1 MMQENFAIF
10 NGSIGEVNL
19 STVKTVY
26 SRDAKLYVITAE
38 VKGSIGKKYILSVDE
53 RKIGTKYTKSLFETN
68 IPKNLKKEDY
78 SAFNGYAKFS
88 SLENNKDFVNVEITN
103 GIKIVTNGI
112 KIVTESNNGSY
123 QSNLASPLTDCIKT
137 TLRDMSIG
145 EWAIFIVGEPETMAA
160 LVLACAMY
168 PLHQPHQL
176 IFSNA
181 A

>member
-103 GIKIVTNGI
+103 GIKIVT
-112 KIVTESNNGSY
+112 ESNNGSY